1 MKTLSWNK
9 LKQILMEKRW
19 RLIVL
24 IAAIFLILLALLFP
38 IAKQGL
44 GSYLIHL
51 GEQYLSESQYEE
63 AVLQFEKAI
72 QIVPKKVGGY
82 DGGFRAYM
90 ALERVPSATQILVK
104 ASDNLEKQDFR
115 TLLKRCLS
123 DSLYND
129 WYQTIIDGLL
139 DSGVSQ
145 EDLPEEL
152 QQPVIEEAQQ
162 PVIEQ
167 PAQEQTEQKLELP
180 PCFTWRV
187 EPTLEFD
194 DIQPINEI
202 GSRVEKDGKYGI
214 IDYDGNIIWDTIYSQ
229 ITVDDIYTGLVYMDT
244 AVVDGQFQIVSDED
258 EAIVKGNAKKREEY
272 YAWDLENGQLIP
284 LDATIEEKNN
294 KYREQND
301 TELFYLPN
309 GYTLSNSFI
318 EGVHTKTVGGKTE
331 ITSHT
336 GTYALFFAEKY
347 NEVIQPKTDFVY
359 KDYFGAQKGSDN
371 VICAAQDLDNNWK
384 ILIVPNVYA
393 PEPSLTEV
401 PTECPYTDPKQLVF
415 ESDINYMVNTE
426 GFHPSPYLFTNNH
439 LYYQDG
445 QWECRSYEVHLYMQ
459 NDTLKEPGPDAS
471 IHNLVSAPAML
482 DGKWGY
488 IGEYGNQMIPGLFE
502 EVRPFYG
509 GKAWVKMNGKWGVI
523 QLSCSPE
530 KIQ

>member
-1 MKTLSWNK
+1 MGKISWSN
-9 LKQILMEKRW
+9 LKRMIMEKRW
-19 RLIVL
+19 LLIVL
-24 IAAIFLILLALLFP
+24 IATGLLILLVTIFP
-38 IAKQGL
+38 IARQSWGN
-44 GSYLIHL
+44 YLIQL
-51 GEQYLSESQYEE
+51 GEQYLSESKYEE
-63 AVLQFEKAI
+63 AVIQFNKAI
-72 QIVPKKVGGY
+72 QIVPKKIGGY

-90 ALERVPSATQILVK
+90 ALEHVPAATQILVK
-104 ASDNLEKQDFR
+104 ASDNLERQDFR
-115 TLLKRCLS
+115 GLLKRCLS
-123 DSLYND
+123 DSLSNT
-129 WYQTIIDGLL
+129 WRQIITDGLL
-139 DSGVSQ
+139 DSGVPQ
-145 EDLPEEL
+145 EDLPEENPSESVTEKPK
-152 QQPVIEEAQQ
+152 QPD
-162 PVIEQ
+162 
-167 PAQEQTEQKLELP
+167 QETTNQETKLP
-180 PCFTWRV
+180 SCFTWRV

-214 IDYDGNIIWDTIYSQ
+214 IDYDGNLIWDIIYGQ

-359 KDYFGAQKGSDN
+359 KDYFWAQKGSDN

-384 ILIVPNVYA
+384 ILIVPNVHA

-415 ESDINYMVNTE
+415 ESDIDYMVNTE

-439 LYYQDG
+439 LYYEGG
-445 QWECRSYEVHLYMQ
+445 QWKYRFYEVNLYMQ
-459 NDTLKEPGPDAS
+459 NDTLKEPDPNS
-471 IHNLVSAPAML
+471 SLYNFISAPATI

-488 IGEYGNQMIPGLFE
+488 IQEDGKQMIPGLFE
-502 EVRPFYG
+502 EARPFYG
-509 GKAWVKMNGKWGVI
+509 GKAWVKVNGKWGVI
-523 QLSCSPE
+523 QLTCPPE
-530 KIQ
+530 KLQ